1 MQLDQ
6 CTNLRAC
13 ACDRCRARKLRR
25 ACDLVFALA
34 KNATAEDSDALTTL
48 IGVGRFHASTLDGGA
63 R

>member
-1 MQLDQ
+1 MLLEQ
-6 CTNLRAC
+6 CSNTRAC

-34 KNATAEDSDALTTL
+34 KTTTAEDSDALTTL

-63 R
+63 Q